1 MAAAGG
7 CSLGVHD
14 SLDWG
19 CNPMSFPAGSL
30 KFRLRRRTPG
40 VSGHRVV
47 VRRHLPWYWYV
58 LGVALAFFL
67 VIELFSATQQRG
79 GEGQQELESLRRKVR
94 QLDDELLSLRSIAGT
109 ERSAVQM
116 ERSTAQQLINQVK
129 VLESEN
135 AALKEDL
142 LLFERLLQ
150 STGGE
155 ASVRVEGVKVLPDG
169 PRRFRYRILLA
180 YQPGRRA
187 PVFHGQLQLAVAFL
201 AEGKSKELMV
211 PAGKQGAG
219 GLDVEVRGFLR
230 KEGWFELPL
239 GASLQ
244 SVEARV
250 FQGDTLKTKR
260 HEQL

>member
-1 MAAAGG
+1 M
-7 CSLGVHD
+7 
-14 SLDWG
+14 
-19 CNPMSFPAGSL
+19 
-30 KFRLRRRTPG
+30 
-40 VSGHRVV
+40 
-47 VRRHLPWYWYV
+47 

-67 VIELFSATQQRG
+67 VIALFSATQQRG

-116 ERSTAQQLINQVK
+116 ERSTTQQLINQVK

-150 STGGE
+150 STGGD

-201 AEGKSKELMV
+201 AEGKSKELIV
-211 PAGKQGAG
+211 PAGKQGRG
-219 GLDVEVRGFLR
+219 SGRRGSGFLR

-239 GASLQ
+239 EASLQ